1 MIIRTALAVIFVVA
15 LLAAP
20 LAAGAQHAGRTPRV
34 GFLAVGTLSVPNRC
48 LEGFRRG
55 LAEIGYAEGRGIALE
70 IRSAEGKPERL
81 SDLVADLVRLK
92 VDVIFAPGTL
102 AAQSAKQ
109 AKGTPPV
116 VFASAADP
124 IGSGLVEGLGRPG
137 GNLTGLSL
145 IAGPEIAGKYLQLLR
160 EAVPRVSRMAVI
172 RNPDQPSHTPLVKEM
187 EVAARALGVEI
198 HLLAVRKL
206 DEFGGAFTA
215 MVQRRVGAFI
225 MLGDPL
231 SQSRRVEI
239 AELALKHRLPSM
251 YGVLEHVEAGGL
263 MAYGADIR
271 DNCRRAATYVDKIL
285 KGAKPAD
292 LPVEQP
298 TKFELVINRKTAKA
312 LGLTIPQSLLLR
324 ADQVIQ

>member
-1 MIIRTALAVIFVVA
+1 MTTRRAFLGTLTGA

-20 LAAGAQHAGRTPRV
+20 PAAGAQPAGRTPRV

-109 AKGTPPV
+109 AKGSPPV

-124 IGSGLVEGLGRPG
+124 IGSGLIEGFGRPG

-145 IAGPEIAGKYLQLLR
+145 IVGPEIAGKYLELLK

-172 RNPDQPSHTPLVKEM
+172 RNPDQPSHTALVKEI

-198 HLLAVRKL
+198 LPLTVRKTE
-206 DEFGGAFTA
+206 DFVGTFTA

-239 AELALKHRLPSM
+239 AALASKHRLPSM
-251 YGVLEHVEAGGL
+251 YGLTEHVEAGGL

-271 DNCRRAATYVDKIL
+271 DNCRRAATLVDKIL

-298 TKFELVINRKTAKA
+298 TKFELVINLKTAKA

-324 ADQVIQ
+324 ADEVIQ